1 MAHQNNYEGIAP
13 FIVTAI
19 AREANRLIG
28 RYGLTQTDV
37 HDIEQDL
44 HLKVWR
50 SLAELDEE
58 QFEASVNRIVRN
70 EAIDMIRKR
79 KRECRDYR
87 RVAFS
92 IEATCYDSNSD
103 EDPEGH
109 ADVLDEDLLVC
120 LGYSPSWQSRRWE
133 QMDVEECLASLP
145 DQLRDLAD
153 CLDACGGN
161 LSEAARMMGVSR
173 KKARILLARLQDA
186 MS

>member
-1 MAHQNNYEGIAP
+1 MKTNNYEGIAP

-50 SLAELDEE
+50 SLAELDED

-103 EDPEGH
+103 KDPEGH
-109 ADVLDEDLLVC
+109 AHVLDEDLLVC

-133 QMDVEECLASLP
+133 QMDFEEWRTSLP
-145 DQLRDLAD
+145 AQLRDLAD

-161 LSEAARMMGVSR
+161 LSEAARMMDVSR
-173 KKARILLARLQDA
+173 KKARLLLARLQDA
-186 MS
+186 LS